1 MLIRR
6 VTMKTFFAIAAFS
19 TLPLLAACGKSG
31 ESGQPQS
38 AAGRV
43 GVVLGAN
50 ASSEY
55 RELDAAVRKALEEH
69 DQELVVQDAAADPA
83 RQRQLVETFASQR
96 ARAIV
101 VVPLDSTTLRPA
113 IDAAGNAGIPV
124 FTIGY
129 AVPGARITTH
139 MEEDFQAAGLAA
151 AEYIAA
157 FLGPKLHAAVVGRRA
172 AHGSRELESAF
183 RAGITVVD
191 TRVVSGAANSDG
203 TREGAAAATTALL
216 EQDPDL
222 DAIFAL
228 DPVSALGAMDAAY
241 ARRRADLVVVSNGSA
256 PEVASAIG
264 ETGPMRAAVVQRL
277 DEAARMLAETIVTQ
291 IEGDPVTPS
300 IKVPV
305 RLVTADSVK
314 ADTASR

>member
-1 MLIRR
+1 
-6 VTMKTFFAIAAFS
+6 MKTFFAIAALA
-19 TLPLLAACGKSG
+19 TLPLVTACEKGG
-31 ESGQPQS
+31 ESGQPHS

-50 ASSEY
+50 ANSEY

-69 DQELVVQDAAADPA
+69 DQELVVQNAAGDPA

-101 VVPLDSTTLRPA
+101 VVPIDSTTLRPA

-129 AVPGARITTH
+129 PVPGARVTTH

-183 RAGITVVD
+183 RAAITVVD
-191 TRVVSGAANSDG
+191 TRVVSGAGNSDG
-203 TREGAAAATTALL
+203 VTRESAAAATTALL

-241 ARRRADLVVVSNGSA
+241 ARRRADLVIVSNGSA
-256 PEVASAIG
+256 PEVTSAIG

-291 IEGDPVTPS
+291 IEGDPVTPA